1 MYLRLYLCCL
11 ILLLPTLS
19 GCSISATSKGFN
31 KKTQLFLNCMNEF
44 WDYERE
50 CNCELYPKGDKK
62 ENYCDTWASLRM
74 QGYQVTLDIP
84 N

>member
-1 MYLRLYLCCL
+1 MYLRLYLFCL

-19 GCSISATSKGFN
+19 GCSISVTSKGFS
-31 KKTQLFLNCMNEF
+31 KKTQLFLNCMNQF

-50 CNCELYPKGDKK
+50 CNCEIYPKGDKK

-74 QGYQVTLDIP
+74 QGYNVALDVP
-84 N
+84 R